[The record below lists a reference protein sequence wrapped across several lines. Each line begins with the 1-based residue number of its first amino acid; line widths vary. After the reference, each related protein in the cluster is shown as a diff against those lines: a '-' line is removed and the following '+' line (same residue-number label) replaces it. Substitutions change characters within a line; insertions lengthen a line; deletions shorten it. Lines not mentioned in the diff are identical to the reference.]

1 MQITRERVRP
11 QMNIVTKEVCPTC
24 NGTGKISASILVTDL
39 IEQTV
44 EHLFVKQNEKQL
56 VLAVH
61 PFLHA
66 YYTKGMFS
74 KRFKWWWKYK
84 RSVDLVKD
92 SSLGITEYKFL
103 NREGEEIDLGQK
115 EKPVE
120 VVMEA

>member
-1 MQITRERVRP
+1 M
-11 QMNIVTKEVCPTC
+11 
-24 NGTGKISASILVTDL
+24 
-39 IEQTV
+39 
-44 EHLFVKQNEKQL
+44 FVKQNEKQL